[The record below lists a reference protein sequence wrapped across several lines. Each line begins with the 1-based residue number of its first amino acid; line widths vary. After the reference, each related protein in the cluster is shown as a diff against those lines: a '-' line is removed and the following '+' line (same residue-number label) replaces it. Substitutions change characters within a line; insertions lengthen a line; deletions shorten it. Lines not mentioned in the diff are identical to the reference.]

1 MAIAIAISLHLL
13 GTIVWV
19 GGMFFAH
26 MALRPAA
33 EELFE
38 PPQRLPLMLRVL
50 DRFFVWVWAAIGL
63 ILASGYWIF
72 FAVFQGVMGLY
83 AHLMQGTGLL
93 MVGLFMYIY
102 FVPYKRMAA
111 ALRENDYPRA
121 GAQLAV
127 IRRIILTNL
136 LLGLIT
142 AVLGGAGKFV

>member
-1 MAIAIAISLHLL
+1 MAMAISLHLL
-13 GTIVWV
+13 GTIIWV

-26 MALRPAA
+26 LALRPAA

-38 PPQRLPLMLRVL
+38 PRQRLPLMLGVL
-50 DRFFVWVWAAIGL
+50 DRFFPWVWVAIVL
-63 ILASGYWIF
+63 ILTSGYWIF
-72 FAVFQGVMGLY
+72 FSFYQGMMGLH

-93 MVGLFMYIY
+93 MVALFVYLY
-102 FVPYKRMAA
+102 FRPYKRMAA
-111 ALRENDYPRA
+111 ALRDNDYAKA

-142 AVLGGAGKFV
+142 AVVGGGGKYV

>member
-1 MAIAIAISLHLL
+1 MAIAISLHLL
-13 GTIVWV
+13 GTIIWV

-26 MALRPAA
+26 LVLRPAV

-38 PPQRLPLMLRVL
+38 SPQRLPLMLGVL
-50 DRFFVWVWAAIGL
+50 DRFFPWVWGAIVA

-72 FAVFQGVMGLY
+72 FSIYQGKMGLY

-93 MVGLFMYIY
+93 MVALFMFIY
-102 FVPYKRMAA
+102 FGPYKRMAA
-111 ALRENDYPRA
+111 ALRDNDYPKA

-142 AVLGGAGKFV
+142 AVIGGAGKFV